1 MQEATSQEVPNS
13 SEKTCEKLEQL
24 KLDDV
29 KEKKKIA
36 KQQRH
41 KEYAR

>member
-1 MQEATSQEVPNS
+1 MQKAISHEVPNS
-13 SEKTCEKLEQL
+13 SEKACEKLEQL
-24 KLDDV
+24 KLEDV

-36 KQQRH
+36 KQQRD